1 MRDKRIHERVPVDL
15 PVLYQGNTWSYLNGR
30 ALDISKGGMF
40 IQTDKAQ
47 KEGSYIL
54 ADLDVEALGKIIWAQ
69 GWVVRTTRQGM
80 AIAFTRLDAKGIDTI
95 ILMNR
100 SLRA

>member
-1 MRDKRIHERVPVDL
+1 
-15 PVLYQGNTWSYLNGR
+15 
-30 ALDISKGGMF
+30 
-40 IQTDKAQ
+40 
-47 KEGSYIL
+47 
-54 ADLDVEALGKIIWAQ
+54 VEALGKIIWAQ